1 MGKVLRACAALTLFL
16 ALIPA
21 ASFANPN
28 ENVVVIGSLGQAVKE
43 TKIYQSASPRSRVF
57 SNVKAYQYLV
67 IRPGSVEE
75 WHRVVLRNG
84 QLGYISANDVA
95 VLPYEVT
102 SPAKATGKTASA
114 PAPSP
119 NGVNE
124 MLQYSFNYVGTK
136 YVWGGNSLT
145 NGIDCSGFVQQLFGK
160 IGVELPRT
168 AAQQALVGQKIERL
182 EDLRPGDRLYFWS
195 SSRNMIGHTGIFLG
209 FFPDGGA
216 YFIHSSSSR
225 KGVATDDLRN
235 NTWRRTLVAARR

>member
-1 MGKVLRACAALTLFL
+1 MGKVLRACTAFVLCLI
-16 ALIPA
+16 LIPA
-21 ASFANPN
+21 SVSANPN
-28 ENVVVIGSLGQAVKE
+28 ENVVVIGHLGQAVSD

-67 IRPGSVEE
+67 IRPATVEN

-84 QLGYISANDVA
+84 QLGYISADDVA

-102 SPAKATGKTASA
+102 SAQTNPNRPSASA
-114 PAPSP
+114 GGSP

-124 MLQYSFNYVGTK
+124 LLEYSFNYIGTR

-168 AAQQALVGQKIERL
+168 AAQQALVGHKIERL

-195 SSRNMIGHTGIFLG
+195 RSRNMIGHTGIFLG

-225 KGVATDDLRN
+225 RGVATDDLRN
-235 NTWRRTLVAARR
+235 PTWRNTLVAARR